1 MLTHAHTQ
9 ICTVRGNSEF
19 MGPPDSLGDSAV
31 NVAVEHIQILE
42 YLLQLGA
49 KMNVRR
55 KSDGRSAL
63 LAAAWM
69 GKPNPNPN
77 PNLNLNLTLTQTLT
91 LTLSITITF
100 R

>member
-1 MLTHAHTQ
+1 
-9 ICTVRGNSEF
+9 
-19 MGPPDSLGDSAV
+19 MGPLDSLGDSAV
-31 NVAVEHIQILE
+31 NLAVEHVQILE

-49 KMNVRR
+49 DMNIRR
-55 KSDGRSAL
+55 KDGRSAL

-77 PNLNLNLTLTQTLT
+77 LNLNLNLTLTLT
-91 LTLSITITF
+91 LTLILTF

>member
-1 MLTHAHTQ
+1 
-9 ICTVRGNSEF
+9 
-19 MGPPDSLGDSAV
+19 V
-31 NVAVEHIQILE
+31 NLAVEHVQILE

-49 KMNVRR
+49 NMNIRR

-69 GKPNPNPN
+69 GKSNPKPNPNF
-77 PNLNLNLTLTQTLT
+77 NLDLTLT
-91 LTLSITITF
+91 LTLTF